1 MGTRHRVEIVVNGEL
16 RVCETAGRTSLAD
29 LLRDGLHLTGTH
41 LGCEHGVCG
50 CCTVLFDGEPVRSCI
65 ILAAQAH
72 GHSVTTIEGVGAEG
86 VGAAG
91 VGAAGVGAAGVGAAG
106 VGAARVGAGG
116 VGAAGVGAAGVGAGG
131 EGGVGRVSG
140 LSPVQEAFCQAHAL
154 QCGYCTP
161 GMVLAVH
168 ALLAANPAP
177 SRDDIDEA
185 LGGNICR
192 CTGYVQIREA
202 VELAARFQGCPA
214 AGPADAGR

>member
-1 MGTRHRVEIVVNGEL
+1 VGTSHRIEVVVNGQL

-29 LLRDGLHLTGTH
+29 LLRDDLHLTGTH

-65 ILAAQAH
+65 ILAAQAD
-72 GHSVTTIEGVGAEG
+72 GHQVTTIEGVAPRG
-86 VGAAG
+86 
-91 VGAAGVGAAGVGAAG
+91 
-106 VGAARVGAGG
+106 
-116 VGAAGVGAAGVGAGG
+116 
-131 EGGVGRVSG
+131 G

-177 SRDDIDEA
+177 ARADVDDA

-202 VELAARFQGCPA
+202 VELAARQYRSSAEP
-214 AGPADAGR
+214 PDAGR

>member
-1 MGTRHRVEIVVNGEL
+1 VGTRHRIEVVVNGEF

-29 LLRDGLHLTGTH
+29 LLRDNLHLTGTH

-65 ILAAQAH
+65 ILAAQAD
-72 GHSVTTIEGVGAEG
+72 GHDVTTIEGAGHGA
-86 VGAAG
+86 
-91 VGAAGVGAAGVGAAG
+91 
-106 VGAARVGAGG
+106 R
-116 VGAAGVGAAGVGAGG
+116 
-131 EGGVGRVSG
+131 
-140 LSPVQEAFCQAHAL
+140 LSPVQEAFCQVHAL

-168 ALLAANPAP
+168 VLLAANPAP
-177 SRDDIDEA
+177 AREEIDEA

-202 VELAARFQGCPA
+202 VELAARQYRSL
-214 AGPADAGR
+214 AGPPDAGQ

>member
-1 MGTRHRVEIVVNGEL
+1 VGTRHRIEVVVNGQA
-16 RVCETAGRTSLAD
+16 RVCEAAGRTSLAD
-29 LLRDGLHLTGTH
+29 LLRDELRLTGTH

-65 ILAAQAH
+65 ILAAQAD

-86 VGAAG
+86 VAAAG
-91 VGAAGVGAAGVGAAG
+91 AGRGGEVPAS
-106 VGAARVGAGG
+106 GAGR
-116 VGAAGVGAAGVGAGG
+116 GA
-131 EGGVGRVSG
+131 G

-177 SRDDIDEA
+177 ARADVNDA

-202 VELAARFQGCPA
+202 VELAARQYRSLEGSPDA
-214 AGPADAGR
+214 AR

>member
-1 MGTRHRVEIVVNGEL
+1 VGTRHRIEVVVNGRL

-29 LLRDGLHLTGTH
+29 LLRDDLSLTGTH

-65 ILAAQAH
+65 ILAAQAD
-72 GHSVTTIEGVGAEG
+72 GHEVTTIEGVGEG
-86 VGAAG
+86 WGA
-91 VGAAGVGAAGVGAAG
+91 
-106 VGAARVGAGG
+106 
-116 VGAAGVGAAGVGAGG
+116 AAGVGAGG
-131 EGGVGRVSG
+131 ADIAGAGAEGPGRGAG

-177 SRDDIDEA
+177 TRDDIDDA

-202 VELAARFQGCPA
+202 VELAALQYCSL
-214 AGPADAGR
+214 AGPPDAGR

>member
-1 MGTRHRVEIVVNGEL
+1 MGTRHRIEVLVNGQLHISEI
-16 RVCETAGRTSLAD
+16 AGRTSLAD
-29 LLRDGLHLTGTH
+29 LLRDDLHLTGTH

-65 ILAAQAH
+65 ILAAQAN
-72 GHSVTTIEGVGAEG
+72 GHSVTTIEGVSAEG
-86 VGAAG
+86 L
-91 VGAAGVGAAGVGAAG
+91 
-106 VGAARVGAGG
+106 GAGG
-116 VGAAGVGAAGVGAGG
+116 RGGRGA
-131 EGGVGRVSG
+131 G
-140 LSPVQEAFCQAHAL
+140 LSPVQEAFCQVHAL

-177 SRDDIDEA
+177 DREDIDEA

-202 VELAARFQGCPA
+202 VEVAARHYRSL
-214 AGPADAGR
+214 AGPPDADR

>member
-1 MGTRHRVEIVVNGEL
+1 VGTRHRIEVAVNGQL

-29 LLRDGLHLTGTH
+29 LLRDDLHLTGTH

-65 ILAAQAH
+65 ILAAQAD
-72 GHSVTTIEGVGAEG
+72 GHSVTTIEGVGAGG
-86 VGAAG
+86 VAAQRVSSGGAAAQG
-91 VGAAGVGAAGVGAAG
+91 VSSGGTGQGA
-106 VGAARVGAGG
+106 
-116 VGAAGVGAAGVGAGG
+116 
-131 EGGVGRVSG
+131 G

-161 GMVLAVH
+161 AMVLAVH

-177 SRDDIDEA
+177 TRDDIDEA

-202 VELAARFQGCPA
+202 VELAARQGCPA
-214 AGPADAGR
+214 AGPPDAGR

>member
-1 MGTRHRVEIVVNGEL
+1 MGTRHRIEVVVNGRL

-29 LLRDGLHLTGTH
+29 LLRDDLSLTGTH

-65 ILAAQAH
+65 ILAAQAD
-72 GHSVTTIEGVGAEG
+72 GHSVTTIEGVGEG
-86 VGAAG
+86 WAAGAGAAG
-91 VGAAGVGAAGVGAAG
+91 MGDRGAAPA
-106 VGAARVGAGG
+106 GAG
-116 VGAAGVGAAGVGAGG
+116 AEGAGRG
-131 EGGVGRVSG
+131 AG

-177 SRDDIDEA
+177 TRDDIDDA

-202 VELAARFQGCPA
+202 VELAALQYCSL
-214 AGPADAGR
+214 AGPPDAGR

>member
-1 MGTRHRVEIVVNGEL
+1 VGTRHQIEVVVNGQLHVSEI
-16 RVCETAGRTSLAD
+16 AGRTSLAD
-29 LLRDGLHLTGTH
+29 LLRDELHLTGTH

-65 ILAAQAH
+65 ILAAQAD

-86 VGAAG
+86 VGAE
-91 VGAAGVGAAGVGAAG
+91 
-106 VGAARVGAGG
+106 
-116 VGAAGVGAAGVGAGG
+116 GVGAAGVGAGG
-131 EGGVGRVSG
+131 AGAEVAGVGDGRAGHGAG
-140 LSPVQEAFCQAHAL
+140 LSPVQEAFCQVHAL

-177 SRDDIDEA
+177 GREDIDEA

-202 VELAARFQGCPA
+202 VQVAARHYRSL
-214 AGPADAGR
+214 AGLPDGDR

>member
-1 MGTRHRVEIVVNGEL
+1 VGTRHRIEVVVNGRL
-16 RVCETAGRTSLAD
+16 RVCEAAGRTSLAD
-29 LLRDGLHLTGTH
+29 LLRDDLLLTGTH

-65 ILAAQAH
+65 ILAAQAD
-72 GHSVTTIEGVGAEG
+72 GHEVTTIEGLGEGWVAAAGVGEGGAGAGWVGAEG
-86 VGAAG
+86 VGAG
-91 VGAAGVGAAGVGAAG
+91 
-106 VGAARVGAGG
+106 
-116 VGAAGVGAAGVGAGG
+116 GVGAGG
-131 EGGVGRVSG
+131 AGAEGAGRGAG

-177 SRDDIDEA
+177 AREDIDDA

-202 VELAARFQGCPA
+202 VELAARHYCSS
-214 AGPADAGR
+214 AGSSDAGR

>member
-1 MGTRHRVEIVVNGEL
+1 VGTRHRIEVVVNGRL

-29 LLRDGLHLTGTH
+29 LLRDDLSLTGTH

-65 ILAAQAH
+65 ILAAQAD
-72 GHSVTTIEGVGAEG
+72 GHQVTTIEGVGQGWGAAAGAGPGAAAAAGAGPRAAAAAAAGAEG
-86 VGAAG
+86 AGRGA
-91 VGAAGVGAAGVGAAG
+91 
-106 VGAARVGAGG
+106 
-116 VGAAGVGAAGVGAGG
+116 
-131 EGGVGRVSG
+131 G
-140 LSPVQEAFCQAHAL
+140 LSPVQEAFCQTHAL

-177 SRDDIDEA
+177 TRDDIDDA

-202 VELAARFQGCPA
+202 VELAARRYCSL
-214 AGPADAGR
+214 AGSSHAGR

>member
-1 MGTRHRVEIVVNGEL
+1 MGTRHRIEVVVNGRL

-29 LLRDGLHLTGTH
+29 LLRDDLNLTGTH

-65 ILAAQAH
+65 ILAAQAD
-72 GHSVTTIEGVGAEG
+72 GHQVTTIEGVGPPG
-86 VGAAG
+86 
-91 VGAAGVGAAGVGAAG
+91 
-106 VGAARVGAGG
+106 
-116 VGAAGVGAAGVGAGG
+116 
-131 EGGVGRVSG
+131 G

-177 SRDDIDEA
+177 ARDDIDDA

-202 VELAARFQGCPA
+202 VELAARHYCSL
-214 AGPADAGR
+214 AGPPDAGR

>member
-1 MGTRHRVEIVVNGEL
+1 VGTRHRIEVVVNGRL

-29 LLRDGLHLTGTH
+29 LLRDDLTLTGTH

-65 ILAAQAH
+65 ILAAQAD
-72 GHSVTTIEGVGAEG
+72 GHTITTIEGVGQPG
-86 VGAAG
+86 
-91 VGAAGVGAAGVGAAG
+91 
-106 VGAARVGAGG
+106 
-116 VGAAGVGAAGVGAGG
+116 
-131 EGGVGRVSG
+131 G

-177 SRDDIDEA
+177 TRDDIDDA

-202 VELAARFQGCPA
+202 VELAALQYCSL
-214 AGPADAGR
+214 AGPPDAGQ

>member
-1 MGTRHRVEIVVNGEL
+1 MGTRHRIEVVVNGQL

-29 LLRDGLHLTGTH
+29 LLRDDLGLTGTH

-50 CCTVLFDGEPVRSCI
+50 CCTVLLDGEPVRSCI
-65 ILAAQAH
+65 ILAAQAD
-72 GHSVTTIEGVGAEG
+72 GHQVTTIEGVGPG
-86 VGAAG
+86 WGAAAG
-91 VGAAGVGAAGVGAAG
+91 AGPGAAAAAGAGAETAG
-106 VGAARVGAGG
+106 RGA
-116 VGAAGVGAAGVGAGG
+116 
-131 EGGVGRVSG
+131 G

-168 ALLAANPAP
+168 ALLTANPAP
-177 SRDDIDEA
+177 TRADIDDA

-202 VELAARFQGCPA
+202 VELAARQYCSL
-214 AGPADAGR
+214 AGPPDAGR

>member
-1 MGTRHRVEIVVNGEL
+1 MGTRHRIEVVVNGRL

-29 LLRDGLHLTGTH
+29 LLRDDLSLTGTH

-50 CCTVLFDGEPVRSCI
+50 CCTILFDGEPVRSCI
-65 ILAAQAH
+65 ILAAQAD
-72 GHSVTTIEGVGAEG
+72 GHSVTTIEGVGEG
-86 VGAAG
+86 WAAGAGAAG
-91 VGAAGVGAAGVGAAG
+91 MGDRGAAPA
-106 VGAARVGAGG
+106 GAG
-116 VGAAGVGAAGVGAGG
+116 AEGAGRG
-131 EGGVGRVSG
+131 AG

-177 SRDDIDEA
+177 TRDDIDDA

-202 VELAARFQGCPA
+202 VELAALQYCSL
-214 AGPADAGR
+214 AGPPDAGR